1 MASDTEHARWAVINS
16 NNKRKARIN
25 TIKYLLDQVDYPDKL
40 KKKFLKTDKK
50 IVLTADDMTA
60 AFDHN
65 IYKEEL
71 H

>member
-1 MASDTEHARWAVINS
+1 
-16 NNKRKARIN
+16 
-25 TIKYLLDQVDYPDKL
+25 LDQVDYPDKL